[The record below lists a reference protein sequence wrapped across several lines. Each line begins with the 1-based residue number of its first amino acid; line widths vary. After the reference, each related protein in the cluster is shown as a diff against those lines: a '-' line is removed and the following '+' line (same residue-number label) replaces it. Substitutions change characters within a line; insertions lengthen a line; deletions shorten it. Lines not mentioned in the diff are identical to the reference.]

1 MLLKYHRVFLKTL
14 YHASWFSNMND
25 GYGFGYHSL
34 DMLHSPSSVNWEWS
48 KNMLNIGVEVDDL
61 LILSF

>member
-1 MLLKYHRVFLKTL
+1 MHRGLVL
-14 YHASWFSNMND
+14 NMAN